1 VPDWTNYLPERDL
14 IFGMRDWIEDFPDG
28 SYNLD
33 DEMPLF
39 AIDEESL
46 TVVATWFDTIKHM
59 AEARHQPRRLK

>member
-1 VPDWTNYLPERDL
+1 
-14 IFGMRDWIEDFPDG
+14 MRDWIEDFPDG